1 MWKLILLISLSIGVS
16 QSQLNFEGNPLTENT
31 DYTAE
36 ESHYS
41 LRHDAG
47 KSQKFDETNDNGV
60 DTYLAAANGLT
71 HSDNLPKN
79 IEGGMIDVRSIGPQP
94 QLMNVNKVNQI
105 PRTMTFDVYDNR
117 PVNGYSSASIS
128 LNKTKIISRQLS
140 TDPLDTFLNSRTPEE
155 SQLALDTY
163 LKSRHQSEIQATRHP
178 QTEVQNIQMI
188 NPNNQ
193 DNHNNPNILT
203 NAPQYLSNGYTNI
216 NTLDNP
222 QNINQAQL
230 PGSAVI
236 PQQNGQIINPQV
248 SQTHP
253 LAPTRP
259 QMTFQSRRDVI
270 PMARRRPFYHHRG
283 VPRYRDRYNAQS
295 RIGPGFISQSPLSEP
310 FGPHAG
316 PPIYPGDKPIDVIYT
331 KPPGFGHRPPPISN
345 SPVPYEAASEYFPES
360 QHPPVNKDVYYS
372 QLWAQSYDP
381 HYYNYIAKTGKIK
394 PWLYGK
400 LGKHEDKGFWHELYI
415 SFKKHGMKNMMN
427 PMFLLG
433 LSIPAVTL
441 MLSAMVG
448 KRSLGRSDNDSNYYL
463 SEEKITELAER
474 VQRAIECYENQTA
487 CSQ

>member
-1 MWKLILLISLSIGVS
+1 MWRSILLISLSIGVC

-41 LRHDAG
+41 LRHDSA
-47 KSQKFDETNDNGV
+47 KSQKFDKTNVSGA
-60 DTYLAAANGLT
+60 DTYLAAANGL
-71 HSDNLPKN
+71 SPADNPPEN
-79 IEGGMIDVRSIGPQP
+79 IEGGMIDVRSIAPQP
-94 QLMNVNKVNQI
+94 QLMNVNKVNRI
-105 PRTMTFDVYDNR
+105 PSTMTFDVSDNR
-117 PVNGYSSASIS
+117 PVNSYSSASIS
-128 LNKTKIISRQLS
+128 QNKTKTMSRQLS

-163 LKSRHQSEIQATRHP
+163 LESRHQSELQATRHP
-178 QTEVQNIQMI
+178 PTELQNIQTTY
-188 NPNNQ
+188 PNNQ
-193 DNHNNPNILT
+193 DNHNNLNIQT
-203 NAPQYLSNGYTNI
+203 NAPQYLSNRYTNI

-248 SQTHP
+248 YQPHP
-253 LAPTRP
+253 LVPTWP

-270 PMARRRPFYHHRG
+270 PMARRRPIHHYRG
-283 VPRYRDRYNAQS
+283 LPRYRNRYSAQS
-295 RIGPGFISQSPLSEP
+295 RIGPNFISKFPI
-310 FGPHAG
+310 GPHAG

-331 KPPGFGHRPPPISN
+331 KPPGPSHAPPAIGN
-345 SPVPYEAASEYFPES
+345 HLVPYEDASEYFPES
-360 QHPPVNKDVYYS
+360 EHPPVNKDVYYS

-400 LGKHEDKGFWHELYI
+400 LGKHEDKGFWHELYV

-448 KRSLGRSDNDSNYYL
+448 KRSLGRSVNDSNYYL

-474 VQRAIECYENQTA
+474 VRRAIECYENQTA
-487 CSQ
+487 CSE